1 VPQSFDNSALLGE
14 ALIGSAVCD
23 IPARIAERAT
33 DCCGLELNVITGS
46 RLLGMAP
53 LPFGGFLRRMPHAT
67 ESVRTTASTA
77 TQRSITFTV
86 ASSESQHLPESEKAN
101 VTK

>member
-1 VPQSFDNSALLGE
+1 
-14 ALIGSAVCD
+14 
-23 IPARIAERAT
+23 
-33 DCCGLELNVITGS
+33 
-46 RLLGMAP
+46 MAP